1 MVDPQFD
8 DVTYGSE
15 QVQRGAGGE
24 THQVAGE
31 RPHLTTQQGVVVGDD
46 QNSLRPGATGPT
58 LLEDFHFREKIFH
71 FDHERIPERVVHA
84 RGYGARGFF
93 EPYESL
99 SDLTRAD
106 LFQRPG
112 ERTPVFVR
120 FSTVAGNKGSPDLA
134 RDVRGFAVKFYTN
147 EGNWDLVGNNI
158 PVFFI
163 QDAMK
168 FPDVVHAAKQEPDR
182 GFPQAQTAHDNFWDF
197 VSLLPES
204 THMLLWIMS
213 DRAIPRSFR
222 FMEGFGVHTFRLV
235 NAAGESHFVK
245 FHWKP
250 KLGLQ
255 SVLWNEALK
264 INGADPDFHRRDLW
278 ESIQR
283 GAFPEWELGLQVFD
297 DAFADA
303 FGFDVLDPTK
313 IIPEDELPVR
323 RVGRLVLDHN
333 VDNFFAET
341 EQVAFCTQNIVPGI
355 DFSNDPLLQGRNFS
369 YLDTQLKRL
378 GSPNFTQLPVNA
390 PRCPVMNFQQDGHMA
405 FRNPSTR
412 ANYEPN
418 SWPADVGGPRE
429 DPATGFTTYPAEV
442 SGAKRRL
449 RAESFADHYS
459 QARQFYL
466 SQTPNERLHIINA
479 FVFELSKVDRED
491 IRVRMVSGLRNVHDD
506 LAAGVAA
513 GLGLSAL
520 PDPMPAARPT
530 REDLQPSPALSILTN
545 GPTVPQGRKIG
556 ALVTDGVDAGQ
567 LDELRALAEAQQV
580 IVEVIAPTVAG
591 ITTSNGGPVEV
602 DQKIDGAPSV
612 LYDAVALLPGPGG
625 AAVLAELPAA
635 RDFVSDAFTHCKF
648 VAHTQAAAELF
659 SAIGIAD
666 KVDGGFFA
674 LDGDA
679 SLESFLSACAKVRFW
694 AREAAFAAKM
704 PTLGA
709 DASH

>member
-1 MVDPQFD
+1 MADADFE

-15 QVQRGAGGE
+15 QVQRGRGGE
-24 THQVAGE
+24 THQVAGD
-31 RPHLTTQQGVVVGDD
+31 RPQLTTQQGVVVGDD
-46 QNSLRPGATGPT
+46 QNSLHPGSTGPT

-120 FSTVAGNKGSPDLA
+120 FSTVAGNKGSADMA
-134 RDVRGFAVKFYTN
+134 RDVRGFAVKFYTK

-163 QDAMK
+163 QDAIK

-197 VSLLPES
+197 ASLTPES

-235 NAAGESHFVK
+235 NAAGESHYVK

-250 KLGLQ
+250 KLGMQ

-278 ESIQR
+278 ESIGR
-283 GAFPEWELGLQVFD
+283 GAFPEWELGLQIFD
-297 DAFADA
+297 DAFADS
-303 FGFDVLDPTK
+303 FEFDVLDATK
-313 IIPEDELPVR
+313 IIPEEQVPVR

-355 DFSNDPLLQGRNFS
+355 DFTNDPLLQGRNFS

-405 FRNPSTR
+405 VRNPTTR

-418 SWPADVGGPRE
+418 SWPVEEGGPRE
-429 DPATGFTTYPAEV
+429 DPVTGFTTFPEEV
-442 SGAKRRL
+442 AGPKRRL
-449 RAESFADHYS
+449 RPESFADHFS
-459 QARQFYL
+459 QARQFYV
-466 SQTPNERLHIINA
+466 SHTPNERLHIINA
-479 FVFELSKVDRED
+479 FVFELSKVDRQD
-491 IRVRMVSGLRNVHDD
+491 IRVRMVSALRNVHDD

-513 GLGLSAL
+513 GLGMAGL
-520 PDPMPAARPT
+520 PEPAPAARPT
-530 REDLQPSPALSILTN
+530 REDLAPSPALSIIEN
-545 GPTVPQGRKIG
+545 GPSVPMGRKIG
-556 ALVTDGVDAGQ
+556 VLVTDGVDAGH
-567 LDELRALAEAQQV
+567 LDELQTLAAAQQV
-580 IVEVIAPTVAG
+580 IVEVVAPTVSG
-591 ITTSNGGPVEV
+591 VRTSKGRDVNV

-612 LYDAVALLPGPGG
+612 LYDAVVLLPGPGG
-625 AAVLAELPAA
+625 AAALAELPAA

-648 VAHTQAAAELF
+648 IAHSVEAGEIFA
-659 SAIGIAD
+659 AIGVAD
-666 KVDGGFFA
+666 KVDDGVLTLNGKGSVAGFLA
-674 LDGDA
+674 
-679 SLESFLSACAKVRFW
+679 ACSKLRHW
-694 AREAAFAAKM
+694 PREAAFAAKM